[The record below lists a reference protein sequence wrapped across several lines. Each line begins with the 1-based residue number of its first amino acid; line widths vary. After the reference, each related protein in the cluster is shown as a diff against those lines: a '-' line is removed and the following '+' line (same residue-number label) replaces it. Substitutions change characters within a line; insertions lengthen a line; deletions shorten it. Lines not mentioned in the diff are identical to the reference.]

1 MNHGQRGVRL
11 AGLDAPTL
19 KESGIDV
26 ELANWRGVFGAGE
39 LADEDKKGL
48 LDAVDAMVKSDGW
61 KKTLETKGWMDT
73 YLAGDAFASYLTEEE
88 TRVTAVLKEI
98 GLVS

>member
-1 MNHGQRGVRL
+1 
-11 AGLDAPTL
+11 
-19 KESGIDV
+19 
-26 ELANWRGVFGAGE
+26 
-39 LADEDKKGL
+39 
-48 LDAVDAMVKSDGW
+48 MVKSDGW

-73 YLAGDAFASYLTEEE
+73 YLAGDAFAAYLTEEE